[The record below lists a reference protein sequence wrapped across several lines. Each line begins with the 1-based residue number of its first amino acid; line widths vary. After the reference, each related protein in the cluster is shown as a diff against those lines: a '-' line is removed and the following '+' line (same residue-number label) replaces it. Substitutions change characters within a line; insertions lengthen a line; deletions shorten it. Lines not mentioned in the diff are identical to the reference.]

1 MHLTDGGLLLYFYS
15 MAWFTNLEFTKMKRI
30 LLLISAIV
38 FAVSANAQSTYTFD
52 KNHAR
57 LSFSVLH
64 FGISHI
70 EGIFKTFDATFVSTK
85 GDFSDAIIEMTAD
98 VNSINTEVEMRDTD
112 LRDNWFETKKFPS
125 LTFKST
131 SFKKVSGNIYTL
143 KGNLTMHGITKPV
156 DFDVVF
162 NGKALNP
169 MSKKSSLGFT
179 ITGKLNR
186 IDFGIGVKSLS
197 SDVSYKIEL
206 KSNVEFII
214 N

>member
-1 MHLTDGGLLLYFYS
+1 MVRYELIQISLILK
-15 MAWFTNLEFTKMKRI
+15 FTKTKRTF
-30 LLLISAIV
+30 LLISAIV
-38 FAVSANAQSTYTFD
+38 FAVSAIAQNTYTLD

-85 GDFSDAIIEMTAD
+85 GDFSDAKIEMTAD
-98 VNSINTEVEMRDTD
+98 VNSINTEVEMRDAD

-125 LTFKST
+125 LTFRST
-131 SFKKVSGNIYTL
+131 LFKKVSGNNYKL
-143 KGNLTMHGITKPV
+143 KGNITIHGITKLI
-156 DFDVVF
+156 DLDVVF
-162 NGKALNP
+162 NGKGQNP
-169 MSKKSSLGFT
+169 MTKKYSFGFT

-186 IDFGIGVKSLS
+186 IDFGLGPKELP

-206 KSNVEFII
+206 KSNVEFIL

>member
-1 MHLTDGGLLLYFYS
+1 
-15 MAWFTNLEFTKMKRI
+15 MKKI
-30 LLLISAIV
+30 YLFISAIV
-38 FAVSANAQSTYTFD
+38 IGMSAVAQTTYTLD

-85 GDFSDAIIEMTAD
+85 GDFSDAKIGMSAD
-98 VNSINTEVEMRDTD
+98 VNSINTEVEMRDAD

-125 LTFKST
+125 LTFQST
-131 SFKKVSGNIYTL
+131 SFKKVNGNSYKL
-143 KGNLTMHGITKPV
+143 KGNITIHGITKPI
-156 DFDVVF
+156 DLDVVF
-162 NGKALNP
+162 NGKGQNP
-169 MSKKSSLGFT
+169 MTKKYSLGFT
-179 ITGKLNR
+179 LVGKLNR
-186 IDFGIGVKSLS
+186 NDFKLGMNELP
-197 SDVSYKIEL
+197 SDVGYEIQL